1 MWIIFGALLTI
12 ADMCFHTHL
21 FRGYMSIMLRLLAI
35 IFIAV
40 ILSLA
45 FS

>member
-1 MWIIFGALLTI
+1 MWIIFGAILTI
-12 ADMCFHTHL
+12 IDMCFHTHL
-21 FRGYMSIMLRLLAI
+21 FRGYMSIMLGLLAI
-35 IFIAV
+35 IFIVV

>member
-1 MWIIFGALLTI
+1 MWFIFGAILAI

-21 FRGYMSIMLRLLAI
+21 FRGYMGIMLGLLAI
-35 IFIAV
+35 IFIV
-40 ILSLA
+40 GILSLA